1 MKSSAVGMVVAAL
14 AAPMSAVGGPTARD
28 YLPGSG
34 QLAERPL
41 FSFGVIT
48 DVQYADIPDG
58 KSFAG
63 VPRFYRHS
71 LEVLQRAV
79 RSWNAAGDLSF
90 AVHFGDI
97 VDGFCPKEK
106 SLEAVKRVLGNFQEF
121 KGGPVYHMLGNH
133 CLYNLPRPQL
143 NELLSIPESPEGASY
158 YAFCPHPGFLFV
170 VLDGYDVSMLG
181 WPPDHPHTRAAE
193 RLLAAHNP
201 NEDKNNPTGLEG
213 PVRRFVKFGGG
224 VSERQLAWLDGELRA
239 AAGRGDRVLVGC
251 HMPLEPATLPVGTCL
266 LWNYPEVL
274 EVLHRYE
281 CVVACFAG
289 HAHSGGYA
297 LDAKGIH
304 HRVLEA
310 ALECPPG
317 TDAFGRVDVYA
328 AKMCLR
334 GEGRMSS
341 TCMEFSP
348 RQCRL

>member
-1 MKSSAVGMVVAAL
+1 MVVAV
-14 AAPMSAVGGPTARD
+14 APMAALGPPIPKELT
-28 YLPGSG
+28 PGPGHSV
-34 QLAERPL
+34 ERPL

-63 VPRFYRHS
+63 VPRYYRHS
-71 LEVLQRAV
+71 LEVLKRAV

-90 AVHFGDI
+90 GVHFGDI
-97 VDGFCPKEK
+97 VDGFCPRED
-106 SLEAVKRVLGNFQEF
+106 SLGAVQRVLNAFKEF
-121 KGGPVYHMLGNH
+121 EGGPMYHMLGNH
-133 CLYNLPRPQL
+133 CLYNLPRAEL
-143 NELLSIPESPEGASY
+143 NALLGIPPTPEGGSY
-158 YAFCPHPGFLFV
+158 YTFCPHPGFLFV

-181 WPPDHPHTRAAE
+181 WPPDHPHARAAE
-193 RLLAAHNP
+193 RLLAARNP

-213 PVRRFVKFGGG
+213 PARRFVKFGGG
-224 VSERQLAWLDGELRA
+224 VGERQLAWLDGVLRA
-239 AAGRGDRVLVGC
+239 AAERGDRVLVGC

-274 EVLHRYE
+274 EVLHRFD

-297 LDAKGIH
+297 PDARAIH

-317 TDAFGRVDVYA
+317 TDAFGRVDVYPTR
-328 AKMCLR
+328 MCLS
-334 GEGRMSS
+334 GEGRMRS
-341 TCMEFSP
+341 TYMEFPP
-348 RQCRL
+348 RHCRL